1 MHHAA
6 FDTLPLPG
14 DLPFGAQVIGL
25 ELESLADAGVRKS
38 LRDLWLQKG
47 VLVFRGAPGA
57 EFQIELARIFGDIV
71 ENPVREVRTARP
83 ELSTLRHKP
92 DDSMLMEVDGEL
104 RAGWLPWHID
114 MIYRPRI
121 CRAGCLRTIVLPS
134 RLGKTGFIDR
144 LTTYEAMPEELKKRI
159 EGLYVTY
166 RMSYDYRDNRFLNR
180 KVRMVRITPDAQK
193 LHARI
198 DDFPPSEHPMV
209 FYYPELGRKVLN
221 VSGWNPLGI
230 SGMDS
235 AQSEALLHEV
245 LSYAIDEK
253 HAYYHDWHV
262 DDVVIWDN
270 WRMLHGATGHPAD
283 EERWVESVT
292 IAGDYGCG
300 RQASVQPQAAVG

>member
-1 MHHAA
+1 M
-6 FDTLPLPG
+6 
-14 DLPFGAQVIGL
+14 V
-25 ELESLADAGVRKS
+25 V
-38 LRDLWLQKG
+38 
-47 VLVFRGAPGA
+47 
-57 EFQIELARIFGDIV
+57 
-71 ENPVREVRTARP
+71 
-83 ELSTLRHKP
+83 
-92 DDSMLMEVDGEL
+92 
-104 RAGWLPWHID
+104 
-114 MIYRPRI
+114 
-121 CRAGCLRTIVLPS
+121 
-134 RLGKTGFIDR
+134 
-144 LTTYEAMPEELKKRI
+144 
-159 EGLYVTY
+159 
-166 RMSYDYRDNRFLNR
+166 YD
-180 KVRMVRITPDAQK
+180 
-193 LHARI
+193 
-198 DDFPPSEHPMV
+198 
-209 FYYPELGRKVLN
+209 PELGRKVLN